1 MTTATPESA
10 TEPTRLPESPDP
22 TQDRDPTRADSEASH
37 RRTPRIK
44 PPRRLSPWV
53 VVLMAVIAAG
63 AFSFSADS
71 WVKLAE
77 SAGFV
82 ATIARVSTVTVG
94 LSWVLPVAVDAYTAL
109 TTWLYLGALPG
120 SELRKYAGRS
130 AFAAAGLSVIAQGA
144 YHGLSAV
151 GIVVG
156 EFWPL
161 VVVVGAIPPV
171 LLGSVIHLL
180 AIYLHDARPAPVEA
194 TRPAATTRPKATR
207 VARPTPAAE
216 PTRPVESTPETPPA
230 NEPSESRRGGSTRR
244 LVLTDSATG
253 DSEDSIRIDDETL
266 RDVLL
271 PYVTHRMRQREA
283 FVQREMQRIVFNET
297 GAKVGQRRAL
307 NMAKAIQAEQQAR
320 AS

>member
-1 MTTATPESA
+1 
-10 TEPTRLPESPDP
+10 
-22 TQDRDPTRADSEASH
+22 
-37 RRTPRIK
+37 
-44 PPRRLSPWV
+44 
-53 VVLMAVIAAG
+53 MAVIAAG

-180 AIYLHDARPAPVEA
+180 AIYLHDARPVVAESARPAAA
-194 TRPAATTRPKATR
+194 TRPKPTRTPKASQPAES
-207 VARPTPAAE
+207 VADSQPAVE
-216 PTRPVESTPETPPA
+216 PTDSTRT
-230 NEPSESRRGGSTRR
+230 GSTRR
-244 LVLTDSATG
+244 LVVTDSETG
-253 DSEDSIRIDDETL
+253 DSEESIRIDDETL

-271 PYVTHRMRQREA
+271 PYVTHRMHQGEP
-283 FVQREMQRIVFNET
+283 FVQREMQRIVFTET

-307 NMAKAIQAEQQAR
+307 NMANAIKNEHQKARSA
-320 AS
+320 